1 MELARAVQ
9 LAGRMPC
16 SVGEKDAGR
25 WAMWE
30 KGNLRK
36 IGARARPGIRL
47 AEVGLGGPV
56 VDDWA

>member
-1 MELARAVQ
+1 MVQ

-25 WAMWE
+25 WATRE

-36 IGARARPGIRL
+36 LSARARPGIRL